1 MAGIVGDDPWV
12 PFFAVRHPVARP
24 RSAAGCRLTISH
36 LANGKY
42 MVIR

>member
-24 RSAAGCRLTISH
+24 AAPQ
-36 LANGKY
+36 AAD
-42 MVIR
+42 